1 MKYIRLA
8 IIYFQINHFLVIE
21 NPSTPDFDSDIESS
35 QSLIKRRKTTKSK
48 GKSTQTLFTG
58 SFATNTSCI
67 IFDEKALVETENVN
81 EKKIQTH
88 VFGTILG
95 LSSNIYY
102 KF

>member
-1 MKYIRLA
+1 MA
-8 IIYFQINHFLVIE
+8 VG
-21 NPSTPDFDSDIESS
+21 NPTNSDSDIEQS
-35 QSLIKRRKTTKSK
+35 QSLLKRSKSTNK
-48 GKSTQTLFTG
+48 GKSTQTVFTG

-67 IFDEKALVETENVN
+67 IFDEDALVEVVNVN
-81 EKKIQTH
+81 EKKTQTH